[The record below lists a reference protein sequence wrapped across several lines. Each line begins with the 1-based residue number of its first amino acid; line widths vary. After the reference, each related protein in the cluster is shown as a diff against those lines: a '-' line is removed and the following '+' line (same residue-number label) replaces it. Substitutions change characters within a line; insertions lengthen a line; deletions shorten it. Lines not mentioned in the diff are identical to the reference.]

1 MLPSSGQPLP
11 FKPSEG
17 AAWNTQK
24 SFIVGG
30 SSAVNQLLNRAPI
43 IANSSV
49 TSHTDTSH
57 TNASHTN
64 HFQSSVSDKREGI
77 DPDAT
82 PAERKAAAVV
92 RAANKKKEGNTQ
104 KDAHGAPGADEGPE
118 TEEDLVET
126 VQESFPTLLRGLRGR
141 DHLVKVL
148 VLRSPGDDDAGV
160 VSEDGSMVQGSGRE
174 FVEEIVETF
183 APIPEAMLL
192 TGPRPAT
199 NSHARLSS
207 EAVL

>member
-1 MLPSSGQPLP
+1 MGGAPQASPSAPADDQDAGSGSKLKGL
-11 FKPSEG
+11 FG
-17 AAWNTQK
+17 RL
-24 SFIVGG
+24 F
-30 SSAVNQLLNRAPI
+30 
-43 IANSSV
+43 
-49 TSHTDTSH
+49 
-57 TNASHTN
+57 
-64 HFQSSVSDKREGI
+64 
-77 DPDAT
+77 
-82 PAERKAAAVV
+82 
-92 RAANKKKEGNTQ
+92 ANKKKEGNTQ
-104 KDAHGAPGADEGPE
+104 KDAHGAPGEDEGPE

-192 TGPRPAT
+192 TGTRPAT
-199 NSHARLSS
+199 NSHARLCS